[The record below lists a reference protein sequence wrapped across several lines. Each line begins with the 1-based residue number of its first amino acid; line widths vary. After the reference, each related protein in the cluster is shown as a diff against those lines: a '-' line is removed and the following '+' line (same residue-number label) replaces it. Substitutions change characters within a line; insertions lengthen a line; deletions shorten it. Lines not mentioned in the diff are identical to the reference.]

1 MHIFGGVVTARQVRP
16 FCIICRY
23 GFLDDFLHL
32 FSAGGDG
39 IDRRLVGVLDDHS
52 GLHGDAAQPPRE
64 VDHVLLVGGAGL
76 SQLVDGGADVS
87 GVFLQVLAQ
96 FADLLCVGDVHV
108 RADDHSVLLVDE
120 AVHFG
125 TYLLDR
131 GLHLLAVDVDGYPA
145 GGTPSTSSFGKEMT

>member
-1 MHIFGGVVTARQVRP
+1 MHKLRSVVTARQARP

-52 GLHGDAAQPPRE
+52 GLHGDVAQPPRE

-76 SQLVDGGADVS
+76 SQLVDGGADVLC
-87 GVFLQVLAQ
+87 VLLEVLPQFL
-96 FADLLCVGDVHV
+96 DLLCVGNVLV
-108 RADDHSVLLVDE
+108 RADDHAVLLVHE
-120 AVHFG
+120 LVHLG
-125 TYLLDR
+125 TYLPAGGFD
-131 GLHLLAVDVDGYPA
+131 LLAVDVDGYPA
-145 GGTPSTSSFGKEMT
+145 GA